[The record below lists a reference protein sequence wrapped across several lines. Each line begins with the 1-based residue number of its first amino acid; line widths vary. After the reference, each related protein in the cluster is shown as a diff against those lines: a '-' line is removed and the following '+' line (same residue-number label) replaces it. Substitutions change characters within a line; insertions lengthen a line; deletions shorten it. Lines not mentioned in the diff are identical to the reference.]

1 MPRRVTA
8 PTPMIPIRSGSPG
21 IDQYS
26 RTRRMID
33 DGARRSFED
42 QGYAVARGLFDPEET
57 AFLTD
62 HFTRLRG
69 AGAYP
74 GDVVGV
80 EPGSDDPLKKYPR
93 MIHMHRWDTVALD
106 WLLEP
111 RLAHSLARLLD
122 GTEPFA
128 VQTML
133 YFKPPGARGQAVHQ
147 DQYYLR
153 VKPGTCIAAWMA
165 LDRCDREN
173 GCLEVVPGS
182 HEWSVLCTIG
192 ADTSESFTDIAVP
205 LPDDAELA
213 PVLMDPG
220 DVLFFNGSLVH
231 GSKPNRSDRF
241 RRALIGHYIEGD
253 ARECPLWY
261 HPALRL
267 DGSTVELERGAGGG
281 VCGEWVERDST
292 PVIELSGVAV

>member
-1 MPRRVTA
+1 
-8 PTPMIPIRSGSPG
+8 
-21 IDQYS
+21 
-26 RTRRMID
+26 MID
-33 DGARRSFED
+33 DRAKRSFEER
-42 QGYAVARGLFDPEET
+42 GYVVARGLFDPEET
-57 AFLTD
+57 ACLRD
-62 HFTRLRG
+62 HFARLRE

-93 MIHMHRWDTVALD
+93 MIHMHRWDAVALD

-111 RLAHSLARLLD
+111 RLARSLTSLLD
-122 GTEPFA
+122 GMEPFA

-153 VKPGTCIAAWMA
+153 VNPGTCIAAWMA
-165 LDRCDREN
+165 LDPCDEEN

-182 HEWSVLCTIG
+182 HDWPVLCTIG
-192 ADTSESFTDIAVP
+192 ADTSESFTDITVP
-205 LPDDAELA
+205 LPDDAELV
-213 PVLMDPG
+213 PVRMDPG

-231 GSKPNRSDRF
+231 GSKPNRSARF
-241 RRALIGHYIEGD
+241 RRSLVGHYIEGD
-253 ARECPLWY
+253 ARECALWY

-267 DGSTVELERGAGGG
+267 DGSTVELHRGAGGG
-281 VCGEWVERDST
+281 PCGEWVDRDGR
-292 PVIELSGVAV
+292 PVIELTGVAVDPRTTE

>member
-1 MPRRVTA
+1 V
-8 PTPMIPIRSGSPG
+8 
-21 IDQYS
+21 IDK
-26 RTRRMID
+26 
-33 DGARRSFED
+33 RSFDER
-42 QGYAVARGLFDPEET
+42 GYLVAGGLFDADEAT
-57 AFLTD
+57 FLRD
-62 HFTRLRG
+62 YFTRLRE
-69 AGAYP
+69 ARDYP

-80 EPGSDDPLKKYPR
+80 DPDSNDPLKRYPR
-93 MIHMHRWDTVALD
+93 MIHMHRWDQVALD

-111 RLAHSLARLLD
+111 RLARSLTTLL
-122 GTEPFA
+122 GGLEPFA

-165 LDRCDREN
+165 LDPCDEEN

-182 HEWSVLCTIG
+182 QEWPVLCTIA
-192 ADTSESFTDIAVP
+192 ADTSQSFTDVTVP
-205 LPDDAELA
+205 LPDEPELV
-213 PVLMDPG
+213 PVVMEPG

-241 RRALIGHYIEGD
+241 RRSLVGHYIEGD
-253 ARECPLWY
+253 ARECALWY

-267 DGSTVELERGAGGG
+267 DGTTVELERGVGGG
-281 VCGEWVERDST
+281 ACGEWVDIDGR
-292 PVIELSGVAV
+292 PVIELTGVYVDPRRTE